1 MLTTTMP
8 LARRRV
14 QPVLTAVALAA
25 LAVFAGC
32 GDDRP
37 EMGDVRDAQ
46 KTATQPLYWAGDE
59 VADQKLTGI
68 TRNGGVVTFLYGSC
82 KNEDR
87 EGGCA
92 VPISVQTAPICAVE
106 ALVLD
111 VRPTRSRQVRG
122 ITARVRGATTLDL
135 ATGTSNVTV
144 RVDRAQRLA
153 PVLKALRRVEGDN
166 ARGELP
172 PPRYPQ
178 EYIEELR
185 RTRDAF
191 VRTGSLRATR
201 DELRISQRAIRFR
214 LRLAERLGSERL
226 RRPAREFAGEPC
238 PVEPAG

>member
-1 MLTTTMP
+1 MP
-8 LARRRV
+8 LA
-14 QPVLTAVALAA
+14 VL
-25 LAVFAGC
+25 AGC

-37 EMGDVRDAQ
+37 EAGDVRDAQ
-46 KTATQPLYWAGDE
+46 KSATQPLYWAGDE
-59 VADQKLTGI
+59 VAGQQLSGI

-82 KNEDR
+82 KNEER

-92 VPISVQTAPICAVE
+92 VPISVQTAPICAVK

-111 VRPTRSRQVRG
+111 VRPTRSRHVRG

-144 RVDRAQRLA
+144 RVDRTQRLA
-153 PVLKALRRVEGDN
+153 PVLAALRPVEGER

-172 PPRYPQ
+172 APRYPLD
-178 EYIEELR
+178 YVEELR

-191 VRTGSLRATR
+191 VRTGSVRATR

-226 RRPAREFAGEPC
+226 RRPEREFAGEPC
-238 PVEPAG
+238 AIEPAG

>member
-1 MLTTTMP
+1 MAAAWP
-8 LARRRV
+8 LA
-14 QPVLTAVALAA
+14 VL
-25 LAVFAGC
+25 AGC

-37 EMGDVRDAQ
+37 EAGDARDAQ
-46 KTATQPLYWAGDE
+46 KNATQPLYWAGEE
-59 VADQKLTGI
+59 VAGQELTGL
-68 TRNGGVVTFLYGSC
+68 TRNGSVVTFLYGSC

-92 VPISVQTAPICAVE
+92 VPISVQTAPICVVE

-111 VRPTRSRQVRG
+111 VRPTRSRQARG
-122 ITARVRGATTLDL
+122 ITARVRGDTTLDL

-144 RVDRAQRLA
+144 RVDRPGRLA
-153 PVLKALRRVEGDN
+153 PVLAALRPVEGDS
-166 ARGELP
+166 ARGALP
-172 PPRYPQ
+172 PPRYPL

-191 VRTGSLRATR
+191 VRTGSVRATR

-226 RRPAREFAGEPC
+226 RRPASAFAGEPC